1 MTPSL
6 ATETRQQF
14 QIQAHQPLLLN
25 HPQAMGQ
32 VISGALAVFATPMA
46 DGQPTGARRYL
57 FTVNAND
64 ALFGVEAQPSD
75 PQVKGAT
82 FAGLMAVPLEP
93 TEIIY
98 RQLSLEVGT
107 EPDLDTLKQL
117 VDGWLQRFNQVEGWP
132 QFSKAVRNEAV
143 VPDIH
148 YLSLLPGQSC
158 RPAEQQVLWIRM
170 QRGQA
175 QWMGDADFPMTNEL
189 GCFPVGDRAFFH
201 AADDIEFY
209 ARNTFEVKNR
219 KILIKGVA
227 QFHRYFLPQLT
238 QLEAKATEIE
248 QRRFLTR
255 QQLDQQ
261 ATQTTVQDL
270 AAVLRADDLSFHV
283 EDGPLLVAAGAVGRA
298 MDITIEPPAR
308 SENLDRLKEPL
319 EAIAR
324 ASQLRLRRVLLRGQ
338 WWKQDGGPILAYTR
352 SDRHPVALLPAGANA
367 YELFDP
373 TQVDLNGDH
382 PPRTPVDIALAQTLD
397 PLAYVF
403 YRPLPA
409 GKLNVLTLL
418 GFAFHGRQ
426 RDLLAILL
434 TGVAAAVMG
443 MVVPQATAVLIDEA
457 VPYGN
462 ASLLGQ
468 IGIGL
473 LAAAFGQAA
482 FQLAQAIASMRI
494 ETASDA
500 TLQAAVWDRL
510 LKLRTAFFRD
520 YSIGDLNSRVSAI
533 SAIRQRL
540 SGNTLQSIFVGL
552 FSLLNLGLLFYYSAS
567 LAVLALAV
575 ALVVVTVTTA
585 TGVLLIRT
593 HRPLMQIEGE
603 INGLLVQLINGVPK
617 LRVAGAET
625 RAFAHWGRKY
635 SQQLRLVRSTQRL
648 EDGVS
653 VFNTL
658 MPTLTTVALFW
669 LASTLMG
676 GGSGLTAGMFIAFNV
691 AYGTF
696 IGGATNL
703 SLTLLEVLDVIP
715 LWQRSRPIL
724 TAEPEVTRDKVDPG
738 RLTGS
743 IQVEQVSFRYRDDGP
758 LILNQ
763 VSIEA
768 KPGEFIALVGPSGS
782 GKSTIFRLLLGFET
796 PITGSVYFDGQ
807 DLAGLDVSAVRRQ
820 LGVVL
825 QNGRISAGS
834 IFENIAGGALIS
846 LDDAWIAAEQSG
858 LADDLQAMPMKLHTV
873 ISEGGSNLSGGQR
886 QRLIIAR
893 ALALKP
899 RILLLDEATSAL
911 DNRTQAI
918 VSKSLDKLKVTR
930 LVVAHRLSTIR
941 NADRIYVLDNG
952 HVVQQGNFETLAAEP
967 GLFAKLIS
975 RQMA

>member
-6 ATETRQQF
+6 ATETIQQF
-14 QIQAHQPLLLN
+14 KIQAHQPLVLN
-25 HPQAMGQ
+25 HPQAMWQ
-32 VISGALAVFATPMA
+32 IVSGSLAVFATPMA
-46 DGQPTGARRYL
+46 DGQPVGARRYL
-57 FTVNAND
+57 FTVDTGD
-64 ALFGVEAQPSD
+64 ALFGVEEQCQPSGS
-75 PQVKGAT
+75 KAAFG
-82 FAGLMAVPLEP
+82 GLMAVPLEP
-93 TEIIY
+93 TEIVY
-98 RQLSLEVGT
+98 RPLSLEEGAD
-107 EPDLDTLKQL
+107 PDLNTLKQL
-117 VDGWLQRFNQVEGWP
+117 VDDWLQRFNQVEGWP
-132 QFSKAVRNEAV
+132 QFPKAVKTDAI

-158 RPAEQQVLWIRM
+158 RPDHHQVLWIRM
-170 QRGQA
+170 QQGQA
-175 QWMGDADFPMTNEL
+175 QWMGDAQFSMTSEL
-189 GCFPVGDRAFFH
+189 GCFPVGDRAFFQ
-201 AADDIEFY
+201 AEDDIEFY

-227 QFHRYFLPQLT
+227 QFHRYFLQQLI
-238 QLEAKATEIE
+238 QLEAKATEVE
-248 QRRFLTR
+248 RRRFEAR
-255 QQLDQQ
+255 QELDQQ

-270 AAVLRADDLSFHV
+270 AAVLQADDLPFRA
-283 EDGPLLVAAGAVGRA
+283 EDGPLLMAAGAVGRA
-298 MDITIEPPAR
+298 MGVTIEPPAR
-308 SENLDRLKEPL
+308 SENLERLKEPL

-338 WWKQDGGPILAYTR
+338 WWTQDGGPILAYTR
-352 SDRHPVALLPAGANA
+352 GDRHPVALLPVSAKA

-373 TQVDLNGDH
+373 KAVGNNGDR
-382 PPRTPVDIALAQTLD
+382 PPRVPIDLAIAQTLD
-397 PLAYVF
+397 PLAFVF
-403 YRPLPA
+403 YPPLPP

-418 GFAFHGRQ
+418 GFAFRGRQ
-426 RDLLAILL
+426 KDMLAILA
-434 TGVAAAVMG
+434 TGVAATVMG

-462 ASLLGQ
+462 ASLLVQ

-473 LAAAFGQAA
+473 LAAAFGQTA

-510 LKLRTAFFRD
+510 LQLRTAFFRD

-533 SAIRQRL
+533 SAIRRRL

-567 LAVLALAV
+567 LAVLALIV
-575 ALVVVTVTTA
+575 ALIVITVTTV

-593 HRPLMQIEGE
+593 HRPLMQLEGE

-625 RAFAHWGRKY
+625 RAFAHWGHKY

-669 LASTLMG
+669 LASTLIG
-676 GGSGLTAGMFIAFNV
+676 DGNSGFTAGMFIAFSV

-696 IGGATNL
+696 IGGATSL

-724 TAEPEVTRDKVDPG
+724 IAEPEVTRDKADPG
-738 RLTGS
+738 RLTGH
-743 IQVEQVSFRYRDDGP
+743 IKVEQVSFRYRDDGP

-782 GKSTIFRLLLGFET
+782 GKSTVFRLLLGFET

-846 LDDAWIAAEQSG
+846 LEDAWIAAERSG
-858 LADDLQAMPMKLHTV
+858 LADDLKAMPMKLHTV
-873 ISEGGSNLSGGQR
+873 ISEGGGNLSGGQR

-918 VSKSLDKLKVTR
+918 VSKSLDELQVTR

-941 NADRIYVLDNG
+941 NADRIYVLENG

-967 GLFAKLIS
+967 GLFAKLIA